1 MNQLNFHNE
10 NTFPVKPPP
19 PPTLPII
26 EKLKAAYKLW
36 LDYLQHFPK
45 IHRFTFGSKINALFL
60 ELLELIFIA
69 SYLPKELKNSQLAKA
84 ASKLDLLKFFCQITW
99 ENKLLDN
106 KKYAVLSIELAQIG
120 RMLGGWIKQ
129 LGKK

>member
-1 MNQLNFHNE
+1 M
-10 NTFPVKPPP
+10 
-19 PPTLPII
+19 
-26 EKLKAAYKLW
+26 W
-36 LDYLQHFPK
+36 LEYLQHLPK

-69 SYLPKELKNSQLAKA
+69 SYLPKELKNSQLSKA
-84 ASKLDLLKFFCQITW
+84 ASKLDLLKFFCQIAW

-106 KKYAVLSIELAQIG
+106 KKYAFLSQELGQIG
-120 RMLGGWIKQ
+120 KMLGGWIRQ